1 MTLKRNTLKLT
12 MHFVER
18 YHERILNVN
27 DKISFKRVY
36 KDLDRRLTLAEKKS
50 ILLLVNEHVEKVKI
64 PLGMINTMV
73 IKNGTFVTVY

>member
-36 KDLDRRLTLAEKKS
+36 KDLNCRLTLAEKES
-50 ILLLVNEHVEKVKI
+50 ILLLANKHVEKVKI

>member
-27 DKISFKRVY
+27 VKISFKRVY
-36 KDLDRRLTLAEKKS
+36 KDLNQRLTLAEKES
-50 ILLLVNEHVEKVKI
+50 ILLLANEHVEKVKI